1 MQAGALMRAAGIA
14 GALQAALAQAVQYAG
29 ERVQFG
35 RPISKFQAIQHQLA
49 EMATHAASVGVA
61 ADVAARAMSADPT
74 DAAFEIAAAKL
85 RAADAAQLG
94 ASIAHQTHGA
104 IGCLPLGARP
114 RPSGHRRWR
123 QGPVGVRHRA
133 LAFITRTRGIPMKVS
148 EALDSRFSCRAFKD
162 TPVPRDTIIEI
173 LETAKRAPSGGN
185 LQPWHVYVVG
195 GEELAG
201 FKKLIASKLP
211 ENPMGEGSEY
221 NVYPPKLK
229 EPYRSRRFKVGEDMY
244 ASIGVA
250 REDKVGRLTQFG
262 GRW

>member
-1 MQAGALMRAAGIA
+1 
-14 GALQAALAQAVQYAG
+14 
-29 ERVQFG
+29 
-35 RPISKFQAIQHQLA
+35 
-49 EMATHAASVGVA
+49 
-61 ADVAARAMSADPT
+61 
-74 DAAFEIAAAKL
+74 
-85 RAADAAQLG
+85 
-94 ASIAHQTHGA
+94 
-104 IGCLPLGARP
+104 
-114 RPSGHRRWR
+114 
-123 QGPVGVRHRA
+123 
-133 LAFITRTRGIPMKVS
+133 MKVS

-195 GEELAG
+195 GDELAG

-244 ASIGVA
+244 ASIGVT
-250 REDKVGRLTQFG
+250 REDKVGRLTQFARNFEFFG
-262 GRW
+262 APVALFFTIDRTMQEGQWADLGMFIQSIMLLAREHGLDTCPQEAWAIWYKTIGEFVNIPEEQMLFCGLGLGYRDPDAPINALRTDRAPLEEFVTFKGI